1 MQSGEIFSP
10 PSGPDLIVMP
20 KAIVLRQVI
29 VFNNTWRVCIYVH
42 VEREYLHSY
51 MRLFDCP
58 VATSLPVPNQIV
70 RSLRCKLAINVH
82 LASVASSPPP
92 FTHRITFFW
101 AKKIIN

>member
-42 VEREYLHSY
+42 VEREYLYTCGYLIVPSP
-51 MRLFDCP
+51 RLSP
-58 VATSLPVPNQIV
+58 YLI
-70 RSLRCKLAINVH
+70 KLFV
-82 LASVASSPPP
+82 LSVANSLS
-92 FTHRITFFW
+92 TF
-101 AKKIIN
+101 I